1 MVSCYASTMMTK
13 ALSIFSLTA
22 LSGFWL
28 TGQTVIAQTATTGWD
43 YAIDSFND
51 GVNGFQVGGT
61 AYEFFGMA
69 FKQEGDNLFIALNAN
84 MPVTG
89 VNTSS
94 AQDGVVSWG
103 DLFFNFSGNNFSTAS
118 TQGNLYAIRFAQT
131 NNSNAPTLGVYRN
144 VTAGSVTSINSGFT
158 SLSSYNNYVQTAGK
172 TPSLGDLPANTSYF
186 NQTQPVL
193 NAINTGNFVTGI
205 SFLDSTQLSQLGLNF
220 NQFEVQGSETIG
232 FTFDKNA
239 LPAGEFT
246 ANIFAECANDGM
258 VLLGETNSVPEPLSI
273 LGSLVGVVLIG
284 CKTLLK
290 KVAADKIIHPS
301 DCIPRLPLVGHAP
314 LTKRE
319 N

>member
-1 MVSCYASTMMTK
+1 MNVLPTLSLVAFGGFLLAGQA
-13 ALSIFSLTA
+13 AL
-22 LSGFWL
+22 
-28 TGQTVIAQTATTGWD
+28 AQTADGWD

-69 FKQEGDNLFIALNAN
+69 FKEEGDNLFIALNAN
-84 MPVTG
+84 LPLTG
-89 VNTSS
+89 ANAFF

-144 VTAGSVTSINSGFT
+144 VTATSVTSINSGFS
-158 SLSSYNNYVQTAGK
+158 SLSSYNNHVQTAGN
-172 TPSLGDLPANTSYF
+172 TPSLADLPANTSYF

-193 NAINTGNFVTGI
+193 NVINTGNFVAGI

-220 NQFEVQGSETIG
+220 NQFGAQGSETIG
-232 FTFDKNA
+232 FTFVKNA
-239 LPAGEFT
+239 LPAGEFI

-258 VLLGETNSVPEPLSI
+258 VLLGETQSVPEPFSA
-273 LGSLVGVVLIG
+273 LGALVGVGLIG
-284 CKTLLK
+284 YRHWSKRNKT
-290 KVAADKIIHPS
+290 S
-301 DCIPRLPLVGHAP
+301 
-314 LTKRE
+314 
-319 N
+319 